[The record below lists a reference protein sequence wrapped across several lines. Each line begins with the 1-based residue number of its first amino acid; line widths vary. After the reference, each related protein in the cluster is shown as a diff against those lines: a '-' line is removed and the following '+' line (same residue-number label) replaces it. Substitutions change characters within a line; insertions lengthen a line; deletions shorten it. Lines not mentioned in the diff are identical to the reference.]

1 MTPRIV
7 VAGGGISGLAA
18 AFHISRLAKKNKTGT
33 EVVLLE
39 KEEHP
44 GGKIR
49 SEQTD
54 GFLFEWGPNGFLD
67 SKPDTLTL
75 AREIGLEDRLLPSS
89 DEARKRFIYARR
101 RLYRLPESPP
111 AFFTSGLLS
120 IPGRLRIIKELWA
133 PRTPPG
139 LDTTLAEFARRRLGP
154 EALDK
159 LLDPMV
165 SGVFAGDPAVMS
177 LDSSFPRIAE
187 LERDYGSLIR
197 AMIALQR
204 EKKRQA
210 RRGGVAGKGAEKSPG
225 PAGPGGVLTSFESG
239 AGEMVGKL
247 ADELSGQVRLGS
259 EVICVERV
267 DAGPDRPPR
276 YGIDYTG
283 ASGAPRRTEAA
294 ALLLAIPA
302 YDSASL
308 LRPLDPETSAL
319 LDEIPYSAMTVVG
332 LGYDRS
338 DVSHPLDGFG
348 FLAPHSEGR
357 RILGALWTS
366 SIFPGRA
373 PDGKVL
379 LRVMIGGARNPER
392 AMMADGALVRA
403 AREELGEILGIRAE
417 PSFVR
422 IARWKKAIPQYRVGH
437 GRRLEAL
444 AERLE
449 ALPGI
454 FLGGNAYRGIGMN
467 DCTREASTV
476 AREVWGYVE
485 RTCFMR

>member
-1 MTPRIV
+1 MTAKIV

-18 AFHISRLAKKNKTGT
+18 AYHISRLAKEKMSGT

-39 KEEHP
+39 KEDRP

-49 SEQTD
+49 SEHAD

-67 SKPDTLTL
+67 SKPDTLAL
-75 AREIGLEDRLLPSS
+75 AREIGFEDRLLPSS
-89 DEARKRFIYARR
+89 DAARKRFIYARS
-101 RLYRLPESPP
+101 RLYKLPESPP

-139 LDTTLAEFARRRLGP
+139 LDTTLAEFARRRLGS

-165 SGVFAGDPAVMS
+165 SGVFAGDPSVMS
-177 LDSSFPRIAE
+177 LESSFPRIAE
-187 LERDYGSLIR
+187 LERDHGSLIR
-197 AMIALQR
+197 AMIGLQR
-204 EKKRQA
+204 EKKRRA
-210 RRGGVAGKGAEKSPG
+210 RLEGAAGKGAEKSSG
-225 PAGPGGVLTSFESG
+225 PAGPGGVLTSFKGG
-239 AGEMVGKL
+239 AGELVRKL
-247 ADELSGQVRLGS
+247 VEEMSGRVRLGS
-259 EVICVERV
+259 EVIRLERV

-276 YGIDYTG
+276 YGIDYAD
-283 ASGAPRRTEAA
+283 ASGALERIEADA
-294 ALLLAIPA
+294 VLLAIPA

-308 LRPLDPETSAL
+308 LRPLDPDASAL
-319 LDEIPYSAMTVVG
+319 LDEIPYSAVTVAG
-332 LGYDRS
+332 LGFDRR
-338 DVSHPLDGFG
+338 DVAHPLDGFG

-379 LRVMIGGARNPER
+379 LRVMVGGARNPER
-392 AMMADGALVRA
+392 AMMEDEELVRVV
-403 AREELGEILGIRAE
+403 REELGEILGIRAE
-417 PSFVR
+417 PAFVR
-422 IARWKKAIPQYRVGH
+422 IARWEKAIPQYPVGH
-437 GRRLEAL
+437 GRRLEAI
-444 AERLE
+444 AERLKT
-449 ALPGI
+449 LPGI

-467 DCTREASTV
+467 DCTREALAV
-476 AREVWGYVE
+476 AKEVWGYVDQL
-485 RTCFMR
+485 F